1 MTENPLICAAK
12 LFKELYI
19 TAPAG
24 YVSVWAATVPVNAIK
39 IRINENYSMD
49 TSGFPKN
56 FHGYPVL
63 VEKGSQIT
71 AA

>member
-1 MTENPLICAAK
+1 MTDSPLVLAAK

-24 YVSVWAATVPVNAIK
+24 YVSVWAAYNPVSSIR

-49 TSGFPKN
+49 TSGFPKS
-56 FHGYPVL
+56 FHGFPVI
-63 VEKGSQIT
+63 VEKGSQIV